1 MPKYIKADQF
11 FYPHGVRR
19 DGFLELVDGKFG
31 KHVDQVSE
39 DAEIIDY
46 TGYSIAPG
54 LVDTHIH
61 GFGGVDVMDNN
72 IEGTL
77 HTMSEGLLST
87 GVTSFLPTTLTSS
100 YEQLLAVTENIGA
113 RYQEASGAKIR
124 GIYFE
129 GPYFTEEFKGAQN
142 PAYMKDPRMDEF
154 RAWQKAANGLLNKIA
169 LAPEREG
176 VEDFVRTVT
185 GEGVTVALG
194 HSNATFDQAK
204 KAVDAGASVW
214 VHAYNGMRGLTHRE
228 LGMVGA
234 MYELPHT
241 YAELICD
248 GHHVDPKA
256 CDILLKQ
263 KGTENIALITD
274 CMTAG
279 GLQDGDYM
287 LGEFPVVVANG
298 TARLKSTG
306 NLAGSIL
313 KLKDGLKNVVEWG
326 IANPHEAVMM
336 ASLNPAKSVH
346 IDDVCGQIREG
357 YDADFIVLD
366 KDLELVATYLD
377 GEKRYQAQKHKAV
390 TSFSCCFYFD
400 NLQIDLVE
408 EKYSKVIVENEQIS
422 FIVLKISL

>member
-19 DGFLELVDGKFG
+19 GGFLELVDGKFG
-31 KHVDQVSE
+31 KHVDQVSD

-46 TGYSIAPG
+46 TGCSIAPG

-113 RYQEASGAKIR
+113 RYKEASGAKIR

-377 GEKRYQAQKHKAV
+377 GEKRYQA
-390 TSFSCCFYFD
+390 
-400 NLQIDLVE
+400 
-408 EKYSKVIVENEQIS
+408 
-422 FIVLKISL
+422 

>member
-1 MPKYIKADQF
+1 MGGNPPITK
-11 FYPHGVRR
+11 
-19 DGFLELVDGKFG
+19 
-31 KHVDQVSE
+31 
-39 DAEIIDY
+39 
-46 TGYSIAPG
+46 YSI
-54 LVDTHIH
+54 VDKIVLSSKIERIIIFTVFRDNWQPYMKKYTEVFQSHFSNLNTDYLLLDTEQIDFDSYLDADVIIIGGGNVAMDAARTCVRLGAESVTVAYRRSQEQMPALLSEYEEARAEGVQFQWFASPVAVEGKDKGKGFKYKVMALNDDGAGIH
-61 GFGGVDVMDNN
+61 GTGNFQVIPVDKIIIAAGHKPNARLVGEGNN
-72 IEGTL
+72 LRVDEKGYI
-77 HTMSEGLLST
+77 
-87 GVTSFLPTTLTSS
+87 LTS
-100 YEQLLAVTENIGA
+100 EE
-113 RYQEASGAKIR
+113 
-124 GIYFE
+124 
-129 GPYFTEEFKGAQN
+129 PYGMTS
-142 PAYMKDPRMDEF
+142 
-154 RAWQKAANGLLNKIA
+154 
-169 LAPEREG
+169 REG
-176 VEDFVRTVT
+176 VFAGGDVVHKPATVVLAMR
-185 GEGVTVALG
+185 E
-194 HSNATFDQAK
+194 AK

-377 GEKRYQAQKHKAV
+377 GEKRYQA
-390 TSFSCCFYFD
+390 
-400 NLQIDLVE
+400 
-408 EKYSKVIVENEQIS
+408 
-422 FIVLKISL
+422 

>member
-19 DGFLELVDGKFG
+19 GGYLELIDGKFG

-39 DAEIIDY
+39 DSEIIDY
-46 TGYSIAPG
+46 SGYSIAPG

-113 RYQEASGAKIR
+113 RYKEATGAKIR

-129 GPYFTEEFKGAQN
+129 GPYFTEKYKGAQN

-176 VEDFVRTVT
+176 VEDFVRTIT

-194 HSNATFDQAK
+194 HSNATFEEAK

-287 LGEFPVVVANG
+287 LGEFPVVVADG

-377 GEKRYQAQKHKAV
+377 GEKRYQA
-390 TSFSCCFYFD
+390 
-400 NLQIDLVE
+400 
-408 EKYSKVIVENEQIS
+408 
-422 FIVLKISL
+422 

>member
-1 MPKYIKADQF
+1 MSTYIKADQF
-11 FYPHGVRR
+11 YYPHGVRR
-19 DGFLELVDGKFG
+19 GGYLELVDGKFG
-31 KHVDQVSE
+31 KHVESLPEGADVL
-39 DAEIIDY
+39 DY
-46 TGYSIAPG
+46 SGYSIAPG

-87 GVTSFLPTTLTSS
+87 GV
-100 YEQLLAVTENIGA
+100 
-113 RYQEASGAKIR
+113 
-124 GIYFE
+124 
-129 GPYFTEEFKGAQN
+129 
-142 PAYMKDPRMDEF
+142 
-154 RAWQKAANGLLNKIA
+154 A

-176 VEDFVRTVT
+176 VEEFVRTIT

-194 HSNATFDQAK
+194 HSNATFEEAK

-241 YAELICD
+241 TAELICD
-248 GHHVDPKA
+248 GHHVDPLA
-256 CDILLKQ
+256 CDILMKQ
-263 KGTENIALITD
+263 KGKENVALITD

-279 GLQDGDYM
+279 GLEDGDYM
-287 LGEFPVVVANG
+287 LGEFPVVVAEG

-366 KDLELVATYLD
+366 QNLDLVATYLD
-377 GEKRYQAQKHKAV
+377 GVKRYQA
-390 TSFSCCFYFD
+390 T
-400 NLQIDLVE
+400 N
-408 EKYSKVIVENEQIS
+408 
-422 FIVLKISL
+422 